1 MTMLG
6 AAAVIVAIIWVVID
20 PIGAAHMAAHVAHQV
35 GVAGT
40 WLERHF
46 SHHAKPGL
54 TGGSYH

>member
-20 PIGAAHMAAHVAHQV
+20 PIGAAHMAAHVAHQL

-40 WLERHF
+40 WLEHHF
-46 SHHAKPGL
+46 SHHKPGVL
-54 TGGSYH
+54 PQS